1 MTDFSTSMAVAASG
15 MRAQSERMRTIS
27 ENIANANSTS
37 PTPNGDPYRRKIATV
52 KSEFDRELGAT
63 LVQSTK
69 PINDTS
75 DFRMQYDPGNPAADS
90 KGYVKLPN
98 VNSLVEIMD
107 MRDAQRSYEADLTV
121 MDASKQMLA
130 RTIDLLRR

>member
-1 MTDFSTSMAVAASG
+1 MAVAASG
-15 MRAQSERMRTIS
+15 MRAQSQRMRIIS

-37 PTPNGDPYRRKIATV
+37 PTPDGDPYRRKIATV
-52 KSEFDRELGAT
+52 KSEFDRELNAT
-63 LVQSTK
+63 LVQSTR

-75 DFRMQYDPGNPAADS
+75 EVRMQYDQGNPAADS

>member
-1 MTDFSTSMAVAASG
+1 MDFSTSMAVAASG
-15 MRAQSERMRTIS
+15 MRAQSERMRIIS

-37 PTPNGDPYRRKIATV
+37 PTPEGDPYRRKIATV
-52 KSEFDRELGAT
+52 KSEFDRELNAT
-63 LVQSTK
+63 LVQSTR

-75 DFRMQYDPGNPAADS
+75 EFRMQYDPGNPAADS

-121 MDASKQMLA
+121 MDASKQMLS

>member
-1 MTDFSTSMAVAASG
+1 MDFATSMAVAASG
-15 MRAQSERMRTIS
+15 MRAQSDRMRIIS
-27 ENIANANSTS
+27 ENIANADSTS

-52 KSEFDRELGAT
+52 KSEFDRELNAT
-63 LVQSTK
+63 VVTSAN
-69 PINDTS
+69 PIQDQS
-75 DFRMQYDPGNPAADS
+75 DFRSQYDPGNPAADA

-107 MRDAQRSYEADLTV
+107 MRDAQRAYEADLTV
-121 MDASKQMLA
+121 MDASKQMMA